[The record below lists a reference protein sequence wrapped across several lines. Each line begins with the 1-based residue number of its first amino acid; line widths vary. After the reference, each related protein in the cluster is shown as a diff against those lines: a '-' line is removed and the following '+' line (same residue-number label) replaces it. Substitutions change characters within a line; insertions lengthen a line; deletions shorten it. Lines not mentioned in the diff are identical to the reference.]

1 MDISYLLALQNLR
14 EACGSVVEKIVSALT
29 DIPFNPLTILLIC
42 TLYWCIDKRMG
53 FFILFSQSFG
63 TFVNNVIKLCVCAY
77 RPWIRDTRINPPLKA
92 KAGATGYSFPS
103 GHTLSVV
110 GEYGTLGYALIK
122 KDKENKNHKWLWAII
137 VCAFLILIV
146 AFSRNFLSVHTP
158 QDVLVGLCV
167 GLIIVWLTDIILRV
181 EQRDEENKKNVD
193 LWIVIGGSVLIVLAT
208 LLVLLKKYPM
218 DYADGV
224 LIVMQGEDRKKRV
237 EAYKKLHPNEEV
249 PKKVRNGELKLGMTY
264 EGWKEEGKNRYKL
277 IGKEYVA
284 GFMDGEK
291 MAQIMKAKIYSKYD
305 VDQIELNV
313 TNSDGASWIKRL
325 VPNKGIYQADCYH
338 LKEKIIPIKWKI

>member
-14 EACGSVVEKIVSALT
+14 EACGSVVEKIISALT

-103 GHTLSVV
+103 GHTQSVV

-224 LIVMQGEDRKKRV
+224 LIVDPAVMKNDFFSGAGSFLALLWGWFIEKRFV
-237 EAYKKLHPNEEV
+237 KFDTECTVLQKILRVLTGGIVIGFIFILTSLCLKPLIHSMYVYYSLKYFLLYFVVTFVHPACFMAVHKKLS
-249 PKKVRNGELKLGMTY
+249 KV
-264 EGWKEEGKNRYKL
+264 
-277 IGKEYVA
+277 
-284 GFMDGEK
+284 
-291 MAQIMKAKIYSKYD
+291 S
-305 VDQIELNV
+305 
-313 TNSDGASWIKRL
+313 NS
-325 VPNKGIYQADCYH
+325 
-338 LKEKIIPIKWKI
+338 